1 MNPLDAAVWEGLWRR
16 LQDERASGLASS
28 LGRALLWPLVPL
40 YQGASLTK
48 RAIFSCGLFP
58 RTRLPALTV
67 AVGNITMGGAGKT
80 TATRLVAGILADEL
94 GIPTAVLCRG
104 YRSGNRE
111 AVRLVSRPGE
121 APLGADAVGD
131 EAALLARWLPSCP
144 VVLGR
149 RRAVSGR
156 WAVAEL
162 GVRAVVLDD
171 GFQYWRLERDLDLV
185 SVSAPAGFG
194 NGFLFPR
201 GPLREPL
208 SFLRRASAILL
219 HQAGA
224 AEPRSLETLER
235 SIEEVAPGIPRLRLE
250 PSPQTLRAAV
260 AGRGEGAPG
269 GWAVPS
275 SLRDEPVFAVC
286 GLGSPESFFA
296 SLEGEGALV
305 VGRLAVADHHVYSP
319 GEVIA
324 LGRAAR
330 AAGARWVVTTEK
342 DEANLTVLP
351 EEGPPV
357 VVLPVRGTMEPSDR
371 ERLVALLRRAAVASG
386 VLP

>member
-1 MNPLDAAVWEGLWRR
+1 MNPFDAAVWEGLWRR
-16 LQDERASGLASS
+16 LQDERVAGLGPA
-28 LGRALLWPLVPL
+28 LGRALLWSLVPL

-48 RAIFSCGLFP
+48 RALFGSGLLP

-67 AVGNITMGGAGKT
+67 AVGNVTMGGAGKT
-80 TATRLVAGILADEL
+80 TATRLVAGILGDEL

-111 AVRLVSRPGE
+111 AVRLVSRPGQ
-121 APLGADAVGD
+121 APLGAEQVGD
-131 EAALLARWLPSCP
+131 EAALLARWLPSCS

-185 SVSAPAGFG
+185 SVSATAGFG
-194 NGFLFPR
+194 NGRLFPR

-208 SFLRRASAILL
+208 AFLRRSSAVLL

-224 AEPRSLETLER
+224 AVPGALAALEGR
-235 SIEEVAPGIPRLRLE
+235 VEEVAPGVPRFRLE
-250 PSPQTLRAAV
+250 PTPQSVRPAVPGRGAAV
-260 AGRGEGAPG
+260 G
-269 GWAVPS
+269 GGGPVPP
-275 SLRDEPVFAVC
+275 SLRGEPVFAVC
-286 GLGSPESFFA
+286 GLGSPESFVA
-296 SLEGEGALV
+296 SLEGEGARI
-305 VGRLAVADHHVYSP
+305 VGSVAVADHHVYSR
-319 GEVIA
+319 EEMDD

-342 DEANLTVLP
+342 DEANLAALP
-351 EEGPPV
+351 REGPPV
-357 VVLPVRGTMEPSDR
+357 VVLPVVGTMAPSER
-371 ERLVALLRRAAVASG
+371 ERLVLMLRQAAATAG